1 MPTIFSVNLVF
12 VCRCTCCLKK
22 HAKSNHLS
30 IVCFWENRQCIIT
43 LSEVCM
49 VVFRIVVW
57 LWWHFCKVW
66 MGWMCKQ
73 HLAVIPK
80 LCCYNLLSVSG
91 EFYIFIHMLKCYVF
105 SFSWEINN
113 SRIYILMAAAGGK
126 HPWSCLF
133 YQLSLFFLSLERCG
147 NFVSTRKG
155 HLNTSKGSFLLVLWQ
170 YRHHEFD
177 MSNIE

>member
-1 MPTIFSVNLVF
+1 MYNNPLRSLHGSVQDCCLVVAALLQSVNGLNVQTTFGCDPWVF
-12 VCRCTCCLKK
+12 
-22 HAKSNHLS
+22 
-30 IVCFWENRQCIIT
+30 
-43 LSEVCM
+43 M
-49 VVFRIVVW
+49 
-57 LWWHFCKVW
+57 
-66 MGWMCKQ
+66 
-73 HLAVIPK
+73 
-80 LCCYNLLSVSG
+80 CCYNLLSVSG

-105 SFSWEINN
+105 RFSWEINN

-155 HLNTSKGSFLLVLWQ
+155 HLNTSKGSFLPVLWQ